1 MQHFF
6 GSPQF
11 YFRRALLEQQNAAR
25 AGQMQSMNSLGSALM
40 SGGNVMNTPQ
50 APRGLTSMSPAPQQ
64 LSRPRKILSLH
75 DYHFLFISSYFDYQ
89 PSSLCLKITEKVTFN
104 NFECTF
110 TQPFSQ
116 TLTKYGMAKIG
127 IGGVNSSLGKSLA

>member
-1 MQHFF
+1 MPSKLPKKRNWKNSKFFKCSTFF
-6 GSPQF
+6 GSSQF
-11 YFRRALLEQQNAAR
+11 FFRRALLEQQNAAR

-75 DYHFLFISSYFDYQ
+75 DYYFYLFLLLSTINHH
-89 PSSLCLKITEKVTFN
+89 IV
-104 NFECTF
+104 FE
-110 TQPFSQ
+110 
-116 TLTKYGMAKIG
+116 
-127 IGGVNSSLGKSLA
+127 NHRKSRIQQF

>member
-6 GSPQF
+6 FGSSQF

-75 DYHFLFISSYFDYQ
+75 DYYFYLFFLLSTINHH
-89 PSSLCLKITEKVTFN
+89 IV
-104 NFECTF
+104 FE
-110 TQPFSQ
+110 
-116 TLTKYGMAKIG
+116 
-127 IGGVNSSLGKSLA
+127 NHRKSRIQQFRMDQN